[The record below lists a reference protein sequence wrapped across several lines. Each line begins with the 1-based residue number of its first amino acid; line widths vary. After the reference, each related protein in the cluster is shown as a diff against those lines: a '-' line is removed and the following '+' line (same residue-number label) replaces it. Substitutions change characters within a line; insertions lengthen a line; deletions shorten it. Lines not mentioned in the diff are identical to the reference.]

1 MAKRLHS
8 PFSTLLLST
17 LFLLFGGFLS
27 FQQLYA
33 QYRPVSPN
41 AGEVLHE
48 LNSMQV
54 VGSVL
59 YIAAHPD
66 DENTRLISYLAGHRG
81 YRVGYL
87 SLTRGDG
94 GQNLIGDEKG
104 PLLGIL
110 RTQELLGARSIDGG
124 EQMFSRAI
132 DFGYSKTPEETLEI
146 WNKDK
151 ILADVVWAIRKFRP
165 DVIITRFAT
174 PKRGGGGHGHHTASA
189 MLAHE
194 AFDIAADPTVYPE
207 QLKYVAP
214 WQPKRLYWN
223 MYTWRYYEPT
233 EEDIPNI
240 LSYDV
245 DVYNPYLGKGYGE
258 ISSLARSM
266 HRCQAFGN
274 SIRRGE
280 LSEKIMFI
288 KGEKH
293 DSDIFD
299 DIDASWARTKAPELA
314 ALFKQAKSAFRADAP
329 YEVVPTLLRA
339 HTIMKE
345 KLPASVYGHKLA
357 KLEQLI
363 QGCLGLH
370 VALNSKKA
378 EVAKGQDAE
387 VILSAINRS
396 PMPVSLTDI
405 SFTQTNFKKGL
416 DIELN
421 APSKLVKDT
430 MQISTSSLPI
440 GSPYWLAESGE
451 FGTYEVP
458 KQELIG
464 LPENPFALSAK
475 VSVRIGEDNTALSL
489 DVPVIHTYV
498 DRGKGELYQPFRV
511 AAPLTANFADN
522 IFLFGTGDS
531 REVSLRVKA
540 YQDKEEAQ
548 IKVQMPE
555 GWTASPSSIELT
567 DLKAGDEKNVLLS
580 ITPPENQGTGY
591 MSLMYDG
598 KPLLRT
604 EIIDYDHIPKQV
616 AFLPNE
622 AKLVRLEVEK
632 RGSKI
637 GYVMGSGD
645 EIPVNLQQIGYEVK
659 ILQDE
664 DFTQANLSQY
674 DAIIAGIRAYNTR
687 EGMGYI
693 HDQVME
699 YVEKGGTYIVQ
710 YNTSRFGYKSSVVGP
725 YPLKISRDRI
735 TEEDAKLK
743 ILDKKHPIFNYPNK
757 ITQVDFEGWV
767 QERGLY
773 FPNEWDARYT
783 PLIEGNDKGED
794 PKKGMLLVAEH
805 GKGKFVYSAFSMFRE
820 LPAGVPGAYR
830 LFANMISWGK
840 KKVDTSDDRDQSK

>member
-1 MAKRLHS
+1 TS
-8 PFSTLLLST
+8 
-17 LFLLFGGFLS
+17 
-27 FQQLYA
+27 
-33 QYRPVSPN
+33 
-41 AGEVLHE
+41 
-48 LNSMQV
+48 
-54 VGSVL
+54 
-59 YIAAHPD
+59 
-66 DENTRLISYLAGHRG
+66 
-81 YRVGYL
+81 
-87 SLTRGDG
+87 
-94 GQNLIGDEKG
+94 
-104 PLLGIL
+104 
-110 RTQELLGARSIDGG
+110 
-124 EQMFSRAI
+124 
-132 DFGYSKTPEETLEI
+132 
-146 WNKDK
+146 
-151 ILADVVWAIRKFRP
+151 
-165 DVIITRFAT
+165 
-174 PKRGGGGHGHHTASA
+174 
-189 MLAHE
+189 
-194 AFDIAADPTVYPE
+194 
-207 QLKYVAP
+207 
-214 WQPKRLYWN
+214 
-223 MYTWRYYEPT
+223 
-233 EEDIPNI
+233 
-240 LSYDV
+240 
-245 DVYNPYLGKGYGE
+245 
-258 ISSLARSM
+258 
-266 HRCQAFGN
+266 
-274 SIRRGE
+274 
-280 LSEKIMFI
+280 
-288 KGEKH
+288 
-293 DSDIFD
+293 
-299 DIDASWARTKAPELA
+299 
-314 ALFKQAKSAFRADAP
+314 
-329 YEVVPTLLRA
+329 
-339 HTIMKE
+339 
-345 KLPASVYGHKLA
+345 
-357 KLEQLI
+357 
-363 QGCLGLH
+363 
-370 VALNSKKA
+370 
-378 EVAKGQDAE
+378 
-387 VILSAINRS
+387 
-396 PMPVSLTDI
+396 
-405 SFTQTNFKKGL
+405 FKKEL

-440 GSPYWLAESGE
+440 GSPYWLAENGE

-464 LPENPFALSAK
+464 LPENPFALSAN

-489 DVPVIHTYV
+489 EVPVIHTYV

-511 AAPLTANFADN
+511 AAPITANFADN
-522 IFLFGTGDS
+522 IFLFGNGDS

-540 YQDKEEAQ
+540 YQDKEKAQ

-580 ITPPENQGTGY
+580 ITPPENEGTGY
-591 MSLMYDG
+591 MSLMYED

-622 AKLVRLEVEK
+622 AKLVRLEVET
-632 RGSKI
+632 RGNKI

-687 EGMGYI
+687 EGMGFM
-693 HDQVME
+693 HDQIME
-699 YVEKGGTYIVQ
+699 YVEKGGTYMVQ

-743 ILDKKHPIFNYPNK
+743 ILDKDHPIFNYPNK
-757 ITQVDFEGWV
+757 ITQVDFEDWV

-794 PKKGMLLVAEH
+794 PKKGMLLVAEY